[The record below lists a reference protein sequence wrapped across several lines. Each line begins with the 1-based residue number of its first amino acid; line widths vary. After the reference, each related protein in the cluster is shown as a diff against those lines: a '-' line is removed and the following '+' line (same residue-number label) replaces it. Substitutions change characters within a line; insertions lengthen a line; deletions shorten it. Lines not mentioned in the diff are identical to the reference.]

1 MSRVLRAE
9 LSFMPTWPLVVPPRG
24 LDACELSVLPRKR
37 PRASGEVTS
46 SAPGSLEL
54 VDFSPVSALKE
65 IVAPTQTF

>member
-1 MSRVLRAE
+1 MSRVLRAGF
-9 LSFMPTWPLVVPPRG
+9 STGRSWPLAVPPRG

-37 PRASGEVTS
+37 PRAPGEVTS